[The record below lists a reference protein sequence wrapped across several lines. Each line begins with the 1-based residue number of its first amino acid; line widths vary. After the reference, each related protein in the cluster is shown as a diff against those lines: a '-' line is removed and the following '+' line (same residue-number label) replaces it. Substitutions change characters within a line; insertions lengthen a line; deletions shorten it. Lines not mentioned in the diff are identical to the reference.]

1 MKEFLS
7 LVRKECRHIFR
18 DKRTILIVMIMPVV
32 QIILFGFAVSTEVTR
47 ARVAFCGDMSD
58 TRVREAVE
66 RIENNRYLEYAGQLP
81 GPDGIEELFRRNGAD
96 AVVCF
101 SRNYVGKTL
110 KGQRHVLARE
120 DDSGKYHR
128 RHREPHSAYQHGRPL
143 GGRNHRHQYAHG
155 KGGHHENRGHQG
167 QERQASVHGHLHHIM

>member
-66 RIENNRYLEYAGQLP
+66 RIENNSPEWVLMS
-81 GPDGIEELFRRNGAD
+81 PDSFHVDGAD
-96 AVVCF
+96 F
-101 SRNYVGKTL
+101 IENNYDLVASTG
-110 KGQRHVLARE
+110 
-120 DDSGKYHR
+120 DSLPFEIRLYRIAGDGTA
-128 RHREPHSAYQHGRPL
+128 EIACD
-143 GGRNHRHQYAHG
+143 
-155 KGGHHENRGHQG
+155 
-167 QERQASVHGHLHHIM
+167 